1 MFFVTLVRR
10 HPLRTSRRTKAHRV
24 AFVLLCSASPWVDLV
39 LLDACPVNLMPNLA
53 LELELFKD
61 PELAAESAG
70 LRYVN
75 ADEPG
80 ILRRRRGRG
89 FGYVGPQGQV
99 VTAGTLGRIRA
110 LAIPPAWTNVWI
122 CSDARGHIQ
131 ATGRDERGR
140 KQYRYHAK
148 WRAIRDLAKF
158 EHLIAFAHV
167 LPQIRRRVSS
177 DLRLDGLP
185 RSKVIAAVVKL
196 LDSTR
201 IRVGNEEYAR
211 DNHSFGLTTFR
222 NRHVSIA
229 GSTIAISF
237 RGKSGRKHRV
247 TLDDARLARIV
258 RRCQEL
264 PGQRLFGYVD
274 ETGTVHEIE
283 SSDVND
289 YLRACC
295 SADVSSKD
303 FRTWAATVMA
313 TLALHAQGPRER
325 ETHRKRCVTQAVAQA
340 AAVLGNTPAVC
351 RRSYIHPA
359 VIDGY
364 LGGSLCQALMRC
376 SARTTRQRGLDRHE
390 QMVLRFL
397 EAQQKQARAHVRR
410 ARAA

>member
-1 MFFVTLVRR
+1 MSTMV
-10 HPLRTSRRTKAHRV
+10 S
-24 AFVLLCSASPWVDLV
+24 
-39 LLDACPVNLMPNLA
+39 
-53 LELELFKD
+53 ELELLTD
-61 PELAAESAG
+61 PEVAAHSAG

-75 ADEPG
+75 ADEIG
-80 ILRRRRGRG
+80 IARHRRGRG
-89 FGYVGPQGQV
+89 FRYVGPRGQAV
-99 VTAGTLGRIRA
+99 PASARDRIRA

-122 CSDARGHIQ
+122 CADARGHIQ

-158 EHLIAFAHV
+158 EHLVAFAHV
-167 LPQIRRRVSS
+167 LPRIRRRVSA

-185 RSKVIAAVVKL
+185 RRKVIAAVVKL
-196 LDSTR
+196 LDATR
-201 IRVGNEEYAR
+201 IRIGNEEYAR
-211 DNHSFGLTTFR
+211 DNQSFGLTTFR
-222 NRHVSIA
+222 NRHVAIA
-229 GSTIAISF
+229 GSTIAIAF

-264 PGQRLFGYVD
+264 PGQRLFAYVD
-274 ETGTVHEIE
+274 ETGVVHEVE

-303 FRTWAATVMA
+303 FRTWAATVTA
-313 TLALHAQGPRER
+313 TLALHAQGPCEAV
-325 ETHRKRCVTQAVAQA
+325 THRKRCVTQAVAEA
-340 AAVLGNTPAVC
+340 ATLLGNTPAVC

-359 VIDGY
+359 VLDGY
-364 LGGSLCQALMRC
+364 LEGVLCPALARC
-376 SARTTRQRGLDRHE
+376 SDERMRGRGLDRRE

-397 EAQQKQARAHVRR
+397 ELRQRQARISVRR